1 MADLEDEGLLGEGSF
16 GEVRRVRLRASGEEF
31 ALKAMLKSWIMR
43 ERKEAAV
50 MAERAIMDR
59 LEHPGVVRLCFTFQ
73 DESSLYMATEVCA
86 CGELY
91 EQIARRGAAGLP
103 LAAARHY
110 AAQVVAVLE
119 YLEAEG
125 VCHRDLK
132 PENLL
137 LTEAGHLKLLDFGSA
152 KDLRAAAAATPKKG
166 GAGGAGAGEEAGPRG
181 AAARRRSTKGG
192 RQSTFVGTADYVSP
206 EMLRGT
212 SQPGVGMD
220 LWALGCLVYQMFVG
234 RPPFRAASE
243 YLTFERIT
251 ALDFEFPE
259 GFPPDAAALVK
270 GLLVLE
276 PAERLGCR
284 AGAAG
289 GEGGST
295 AATGGFAELKASA
308 FFDGVEWER
317 LWEVEAPPFL
327 PPEEAPEDSGPFM
340 IGGIP
345 ISGGGGNSNE
355 PGRVRDLDLSGT
367 SPLDAPSPLVDAA
380 RAAGPLGALQL
391 EGGGIQG
398 GPEQGLWGPLLEE
411 GEGVVHSGVLRK
423 HRGFLSKPERALA
436 LTSRHRCLYAEPG
449 TMKLKGVITLEG
461 VQWSVEE
468 AGSTTFLLTVPG
480 RTYKFEAKHDQER
493 RLWLKALKDTKRATH
508 IWT

>member
-1 MADLEDEGLLGEGSF
+1 MLFRS
-16 GEVRRVRLRASGEEF
+16 
-31 ALKAMLKSWIMR
+31 LKAMLKSWIMR

-152 KDLRAAAAATPKKG
+152 KDLRAAAAAAPKNG
-166 GAGGAGAGEEAGPRG
+166 RTGAGAGAGDEEGARG
-181 AAARRRSTKGG
+181 AAARRRTTTGG

-212 SQPGVGMD
+212 SKPGVGMD

-259 GFPPDAAALVK
+259 GFPPDAAELVR

-284 AGAAG
+284 AGATG
-289 GEGGST
+289 GEG
-295 AATGGFAELKASA
+295 E
-308 FFDGVEWER
+308 
-317 LWEVEAPPFL
+317 
-327 PPEEAPEDSGPFM
+327 
-340 IGGIP
+340 IG
-345 ISGGGGNSNE
+345 
-355 PGRVRDLDLSGT
+355 
-367 SPLDAPSPLVDAA
+367 
-380 RAAGPLGALQL
+380 RAH
-391 EGGGIQG
+391 
-398 GPEQGLWGPLLEE
+398 
-411 GEGVVHSGVLRK
+411 V
-423 HRGFLSKPERALA
+423 
-436 LTSRHRCLYAEPG
+436 
-449 TMKLKGVITLEG
+449 
-461 VQWSVEE
+461 
-468 AGSTTFLLTVPG
+468 
-480 RTYKFEAKHDQER
+480 
-493 RLWLKALKDTKRATH
+493 
-508 IWT
+508 